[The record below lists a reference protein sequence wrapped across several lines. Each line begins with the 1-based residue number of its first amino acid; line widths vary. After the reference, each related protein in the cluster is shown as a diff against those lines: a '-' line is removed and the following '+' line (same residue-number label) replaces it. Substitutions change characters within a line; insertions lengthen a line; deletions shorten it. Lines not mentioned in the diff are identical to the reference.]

1 MPKISK
7 YIVIL
12 VSFLFFFSA
21 NAWAQNGEE
30 EQEQEEKTS
39 LFRGVMVEFDL
50 FSAVMSAVN
59 RETFSFEGNIR
70 INLDERFF
78 PIVEFGFAGADK
90 RSINDFGFRTSGFF
104 ARIGLDYNMLQPNT
118 PETRIRRYFFVGGR
132 YGISPF
138 SFDITNVEIN
148 NEPWSEPEFRDFRGI
163 TTTRHWFEAVAGL
176 RVEVLD
182 NIYMGWSVRL
192 RMQPGRNR
200 MGEIHPWFIPGIGI
214 QSLGTWGFSYTIG
227 YRF

>member
-7 YIVIL
+7 YTAVL
-12 VSFLFFFSA
+12 VSFILFFCTA
-21 NAWAQNGEE
+21 AWAQDDEN
-30 EQEQEEKTS
+30 QQEES
-39 LFRGVMVEFDL
+39 QRMFQGLWLEFDL
-50 FSAVMSAVN
+50 FSAGMSAFN

-70 INLDERFF
+70 VNLGERFF
-78 PIVEFGFAGADK
+78 PIVELGFAGANK
-90 RSINDFGFRTSGFF
+90 TSIHDFHFSTRGVFMRV
-104 ARIGLDYNMLQPNT
+104 GLDYNLLQPNT

-138 SFDITNVEIN
+138 SYDITNIEIN
-148 NEPWSEPEFRDFRGI
+148 NEPWSDDVFRDFLGI

-176 RVEVLD
+176 RAEVLD

-214 QSLGTWGFSYTIG
+214 QSVGTWGFSYTIG